1 MPERLEATL
10 VGPARY
16 DKISVEAFRSAMRRC
31 MSEPG
36 QRSARAV
43 LRLTRE
49 QLLAR
54 PGGAYR
60 RATPIVLGLATGS
73 LLAGLA
79 ILFWQHPLAITLRE
93 NGIGYGLLVVAVIA
107 ILVLRQGRA
116 MARWEDED
124 REAILAEARA
134 AWNQLKQFEPEPDP
148 IYHDTLR
155 QLANPG

>member
-1 MPERLEATL
+1 

-16 DKISVEAFRSAMRRC
+16 DKIDVGAFRAAMRRC

-60 RATPIVLGLATGS
+60 RATPIVVGLAVVSFVVGLAT
-73 LLAGLA
+73 LV
-79 ILFWQHPLAITLRE
+79 WNHPLTATLRE
-93 NGIGYGLLVVAVIA
+93 NGIGYGLLVVAGIA
-107 ILVLRQGRA
+107 VLVLRQGRT
-116 MARWEDED
+116 MAGWEDED
-124 REAILAEARA
+124 RKAILNEARA
-134 AWNQLKQFEPEPDP
+134 AWDQLKEFEPEPDP
-148 IYHDTLR
+148 IYRDTLR
-155 QLANPG
+155 QLAKPD